1 MKRGAPR
8 SLHYVLTYNGEVIEY
23 QTIFH
28 KISFKSKLQIIEEFG
43 HNLSIVPK
51 LLKSTI

>member
-1 MKRGAPR
+1 MEK
-8 SLHYVLTYNGEVIEY
+8 LLNIK
-23 QTIFH
+23 QFFI

-51 LLKSTI
+51 LLKNSI